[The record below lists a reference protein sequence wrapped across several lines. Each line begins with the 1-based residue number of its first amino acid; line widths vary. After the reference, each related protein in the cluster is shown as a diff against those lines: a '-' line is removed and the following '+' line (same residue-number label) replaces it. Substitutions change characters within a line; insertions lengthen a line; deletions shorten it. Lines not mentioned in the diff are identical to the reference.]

1 MSSPKSQ
8 SRESIAVRIV
18 CPILSFLARATILR
32 YSPRIVGVTG
42 NVGKTSTKRAI
53 AAVLGKAHRIR
64 VAAGNLNNEIGMSL
78 SILGD
83 WSEGELVLISRDQPA
98 GTAKYRKLIF
108 WLKVVAVGSWRIIAK
123 TKKYPEVL
131 VLEYGA
137 DRPGDILRLM
147 RIACP
152 DIGIVT
158 AIGDIPAHVEFY
170 PSSEAVAREKGRL
183 IERLTPRG
191 FAVLNH
197 DEERIDDLRD
207 HTRGRVMTYGFEP
220 GSDLRIV
227 RLENRTIESA
237 PVGISFKLDYEGSSV
252 PVRMDGVFGKAPA
265 YAAAAAACVGLI
277 FNMNLVTISEA
288 LADYVP
294 APSRMELLPGI
305 KRTLVIDDSY
315 NASPLSMR
323 AALDTLKDLS
333 APRKI
338 AVLGDMLE
346 IGKYTIEAHESLGGQ
361 VAEVADILVAVGARA
376 SFIAEAA
383 RAAGMKKEHIYTFDT
398 AEDAIQPLTRLMT
411 KGDLV
416 LIKGSRAVG
425 LHEVANVVTAAP
437 LATGEA

>member
-1 MSSPKSQ
+1 M
-8 SRESIAVRIV
+8 
-18 CPILSFLARATILR
+18 
-32 YSPRIVGVTG
+32 
-42 NVGKTSTKRAI
+42 
-53 AAVLGKAHRIR
+53 
-64 VAAGNLNNEIGMSL
+64 
-78 SILGD
+78 
-83 WSEGELVLISRDQPA
+83 SRDQPA
-98 GTAKYRKLIF
+98 GTAKFRKLLF
-108 WLKVVAVGSWRIIAK
+108 WLKVIFAGMWRIVVK
-123 TKKYPEVL
+123 SKNYPEAL

-147 RIACP
+147 RIARP
-152 DIGIVT
+152 DVRVVT
-158 AIGDIPAHVEFY
+158 AIGDVPVHVEFY
-170 PSSEAVAREKGRL
+170 ASPEAVAREKARL
-183 IERLTPRG
+183 VERLSPRG

-197 DEERIDDLRD
+197 DEEFVDDLRD
-207 HTRGRVMTYGFEP
+207 HTRGRVMTLVSSRAP
-220 GSDLRIV
+220 ICGSCGLRIG
-227 RLENRTIESA
+227 RSTGYPA
-237 PVGISFKLDYEGSSV
+237 GISFKLEYEGSSV
-252 PVRMDGVFGKAPA
+252 PVRIDGVFGRAPA

-346 IGKYTIEAHESLGGQ
+346 IGKYTIEAHESIGRQ
-361 VAEVADILVAVGARA
+361 AADFADILITVGARA
-376 SFIAEAA
+376 KFIAEAA
-383 RAAGMKKEHIYTFDT
+383 REAGIKKEHIYSFDT
-398 AEDAIQPLTRLMT
+398 AAEAIQPLAHLMK

-416 LIKGSRAVG
+416 LVKGSHAIG
-425 LHEVANVVTAAP
+425 LDVVVDDIVAEP